1 MPVPRQQ
8 RQPHT
13 KESVPD
19 RQIKVGGDPDNFDK
33 ETIAWQFFRLDR
45 PHVDWGWDKLRPQE
59 WRDILVHLV
68 AFEGMTWAAIKL
80 QAGGRRQGTNHHPI
94 EIAEFNKPARDRLEE
109 LHLDDYESLFSLR
122 ITNTL
127 RLYGVRDGRVLQII
141 WHDPHH
147 GSRRG
152 ACPTRR

>member
-1 MPVPRQQ
+1 MPVPREQ
-8 RQPHT
+8 RHPHA

-45 PHVDWGWDKLRPQE
+45 PHADWGWDKLRPQE
-59 WRDILVHLV
+59 WRDILAHLV

-80 QAGGRRQGTNHHPI
+80 QAGGRRRGTNHHPI

-109 LHLDDYESLFSLR
+109 MHLDDYESLFSLR

-127 RLYGVRDGRVLQII
+127 RLYGIRDGRVLQIV
-141 WHDPHH
+141 WHDPYH
-147 GSRRG
+147 GSTRG